1 MQEPQLVPMLGCQTG
16 LFPGSDVTNPRF
28 RSHHNMEKGP
38 SQTCQLWTIFIG
50 LFEGFNSLFYL
61 FVNLLF
67 IYFKIVNI
75 IFGIVA
81 ISNTWSDLKL
91 NKLVIN
97 MLVVNDV
104 LYQAM
109 Y

>member
-1 MQEPQLVPMLGCQTG
+1 M
-16 LFPGSDVTNPRF
+16 
-28 RSHHNMEKGP
+28 
-38 SQTCQLWTIFIG
+38 IFIG

-104 LYQAM
+104 LYKAM